1 MAFGFFDDSNRHQ
14 MLPHPPISVAVHL
27 IVEEAIRVAWRRLR
41 TQPRE
46 GFNLHS
52 AVEDVVTHELYEV
65 LFDDVFDK
73 GIVSGFDRQ
82 TFVTGN
88 REAKL
93 RSYDGSHLDKMPDMT
108 IELIGAVGIYKPT
121 QNRLFI
127 ECKPIDSNHT
137 VGQHYC
143 DKGILRF
150 VCGEY
155 AWTMTS
161 ALMVG
166 YVSGDYT
173 IVPKLSV
180 AIVARK
186 GSLPVSSEP
195 KVCPRT
201 VSTPFS
207 EPVQITSH
215 GRTFQ
220 YVETSEQAPDVTLR
234 HLWLQRN

>member
-1 MAFGFFDDSNRHQ
+1 MAFGFFDDSTRQQ

-27 IVEEAIRVAWRRLR
+27 IVEEAIRVAWGRLR
-41 TQPRE
+41 TQPRA
-46 GFNLHS
+46 GFDLRN
-52 AVEDVVTHELYEV
+52 AIENVVTHELYEV

-108 IELIGAVGIYKPT
+108 IELIGSDGIYKPT

-127 ECKPIDSNHT
+127 ECKPIDPDHT

-143 DKGILRF
+143 DRGILRF

-173 IVPKLSV
+173 IVPKLSD
-180 AIVARK
+180 AIVKREGK
-186 GSLPVSSEP
+186 LPASTKPKACHLTVSS
-195 KVCPRT
+195 
-201 VSTPFS
+201 SFS
-207 EPVQITSH
+207 ELVHVTSH
-215 GRTFQ
+215 GRTFR
-220 YVETSEQAPDVTLR
+220 YVETNEQAPDVTLR